1 MNHSMRLTIFN
12 EFVSLKLLSVA
23 ETRFASVLV
32 MLKRFELVESGVRTM
47 VISGKWTC
55 YREVGGTRLIIFFL
69 SLHPYI
75 TWFELVIQTHLVF
88 IWCMT
93 CGKQWLKRWRR
104 QYIDMKES
112 IMRNHPPFIMCY
124 TKFLLIVGSRLIP
137 HSIIWH
143 IPWTQGT
150 ILACHMFLF
159 LF

>member
-1 MNHSMRLTIFN
+1 MVVKDFIMNHSMRLTIFN

-75 TWFELVIQTHLVF
+75 T
-88 IWCMT
+88 
-93 CGKQWLKRWRR
+93 
-104 QYIDMKES
+104 
-112 IMRNHPPFIMCY
+112 
-124 TKFLLIVGSRLIP
+124 
-137 HSIIWH
+137 
-143 IPWTQGT
+143 
-150 ILACHMFLF
+150 
-159 LF
+159 